1 MPVVHAVKANRR
13 SELKILLSLAAPACS
28 LCDISHRRCVS
39 NFGRVCLMSTAG
51 HRITQSL
58 RKQAYAAI
66 LQQETAMFDRESTG
80 ELVGR
85 LSDTQLI
92 SSAVTSNVSDDLR
105 SAIMAITRM
114 SMMFYVAVASI
125 ISINESNLVHKGVSE
140 IDFFLG
146 AVNERS
152 SALSLYISCCDTIRC
167 KTYSQSVIY
176 IVMITCNKNKS
187 D

>member
-1 MPVVHAVKANRR
+1 
-13 SELKILLSLAAPACS
+13 
-28 LCDISHRRCVS
+28 
-39 NFGRVCLMSTAG
+39 MSTAE
-51 HRITQSL
+51 HKITQSL

-85 LSDTQLI
+85 LSEDTQLI

-105 SAIMAITRM
+105 SAIMAITGM

-167 KTYSQSVIY
+167 KTYS
-176 IVMITCNKNKS
+176 
-187 D
+187 